1 MGDFGKILIISPHM
15 DDEVLGCGGIMA
27 KYGNKVTVLYVTG
40 YHPGV
45 NSSVYHAENKNV
57 VANAKCNA
65 LYVNREIHPQGLAY
79 KGIEIQKQT
88 NRLHVLPQSYL
99 ISEFEEAINAVKP
112 DTVFV
117 CFPSYNQDHRAVF
130 DALITA
136 TRPHD
141 KNWYVKNIL
150 VYEQPE
156 TIHTNRLVTEQFKP
170 VLFTEIDINAKLKLY
185 KLYKSQVRGHRGTE
199 TLKALAAVRGSF
211 IGKPYAEA
219 FDCVRLTV

>member
-1 MGDFGKILIISPHM
+1 MGDFGNVLIISPHM
-15 DDEVLGCGGIMA
+15 DDEVLGCGGVMA

-40 YHPGV
+40 YHPNV
-45 NSSVYHAENKNV
+45 NSDQYHAENKNV
-57 VANAKCNA
+57 VANAKCKA
-65 LYVNREIHPQGLAY
+65 LYCTREIYPNGLGFQGV
-79 KGIEIQKQT
+79 IIHKQT
-88 NRLHVLPQSYL
+88 NRLHMIPQSAL
-99 ISEFEEAINAVKP
+99 ISEFEVVINDVKP

-136 TRPHD
+136 IRPHD
-141 KNWYVKNIL
+141 KNWYVKNVL

-156 TIHTNRLVTEQFKP
+156 TIHTNRLVTEPFKP
-170 VLFTEIDINAKLKLY
+170 VLFTEIDIEAKLKLY

-199 TLKALAAVRGSF
+199 TIKALAAVRGSF

-219 FDCVRLTV
+219 FDCIRLTV